1 MEQPIMTFSPETRL
15 SRRQDLMASDLSATE
30 TVMMDINQG
39 LYFGLE
45 DVAKDI
51 WDYLATPRTLAD
63 LYAYLEAAYAV
74 DRPTLETDLQ
84 AFLAEMETR
93 QLISRGA

>member
-1 MEQPIMTFSPETRL
+1 MTFSPETLLTRRL
-15 SRRQDLMASDLSATE
+15 DLMASDLSATE

-63 LYAYLEAAYAV
+63 LYTYLEAAYAV

>member
-30 TVMMDINQG
+30 TVMMDIDQG

-51 WDYLATPRTLAD
+51 WDYLATPRTVTD
-63 LYAYLEAAYAV
+63 LYTYLEAAYAV
-74 DRPTLETDLQ
+74 DRSTLETDLQ

>member
-1 MEQPIMTFSPETRL
+1 MDGTMTFTAETRL
-15 SRRQDLMASDLSATE
+15 VRRDDLMTSDLSATE
-30 TVMMDINQG
+30 TVMMDIDQG

-51 WDYLATPRTLAD
+51 WDYLATPRTVTE
-63 LYAYLEAAYAV
+63 LYTYLEAAYAV
-74 DRPTLETDLQ
+74 DRPTLGTDLQ